1 MFERRLAALE
11 AHGRPEVSGP
21 TELSVED
28 RSHDDGLEFLR
39 VWIDGHFDNLELDS
53 PTLSKI
59 KQMIDVIGTKM
70 RRRKAK

>member
-1 MFERRLAALE
+1 M
-11 AHGRPEVSGP
+11 
-21 TELSVED
+21 

-59 KQMIDVIGTKM
+59 KQMIDVIRTTM
-70 RRRKAK
+70 CNV